1 MFTATPGGRVSAAG
15 VRIELGLAAF
25 TVDLQSVF
33 TSSDDDDATAMTV
46 SCPHESH
53 GGRGVGAVQ
62 QYVCA
67 ENLTHGPYQLGELGR
82 RTENADGVS
91 IAVDPDKVR
100 AIKTGDLEK
109 KHLALRVYP
118 ADEVAAAVR
127 PGEKGYLV
135 RPAKGKRKVI
145 EPSTEAAYNVLL
157 TYVAAHPE
165 VALVGDL
172 IVKTTRSTYRLE
184 MYGEQLFLQELV
196 LPANL
201 RERDDVDLDEPDPRL
216 VGQLTQLA
224 EVSLETFDVTNHT
237 WDVADAMAELK
248 ARATAAAAPADPATP
263 AVPIFDDATIDA
275 ALDAAIA
282 ARLAASGISV

>member
-1 MFTATPGGRVSAAG
+1 MIVTRSAPGAT
-15 VRIELGLAAF
+15 
-25 TVDLQSVF
+25 
-33 TSSDDDDATAMTV
+33 
-46 SCPHESH
+46 
-53 GGRGVGAVQ
+53 
-62 QYVCA
+62 
-67 ENLTHGPYQLGELGR
+67 
-82 RTENADGVS
+82 
-91 IAVDPDKVR
+91 
-100 AIKTGDLEK
+100 
-109 KHLALRVYP
+109 
-118 ADEVAAAVR
+118 AAAVR